1 MRVLFLIP
9 FVVLSGCDW
18 FLDRALN
25 RPDTTITLPPP
36 PPERLVQPVFA
47 VVDGNRLI
55 AEMADGVQCV
65 GLSRQVIPG
74 AGWSGTL
81 AECPYPYRYQV
92 ALAAG
97 APTGA
102 IPLNPV
108 TDPILP
114 AEEGEIPFRPIAEV
128 RITDSI
134 GVVYRFES
142 TEGF

>member
-1 MRVLFLIP
+1 MLVLP
-9 FVVLSGCDW
+9 GCDW

-36 PPERLVQPVFA
+36 PPERLTPPVFA

-55 AEMADGVQCV
+55 AEMADGSQCV
-65 GLSRQVIPG
+65 GLSGQVIPG

-92 ALAAG
+92 SLAAG

-108 TDPILP
+108 TGPILP
-114 AEEGEIPFRPIAEV
+114 AEEGDIPFRPIAEV
-128 RITDSI
+128 RITDSS
-134 GVVYRFES
+134 GVVFRFES
-142 TEGF
+142 QDGF